1 MTHGS
6 EEIFRD
12 IIYAQCWEDP
22 EIDREAFR
30 IEPDDT
36 VFSITSGGCNTLS
49 FLIDNPRIVYAL
61 DLNPRQNYLLDLKM
75 GAFAA
80 LPYGEMLELLGIRP
94 SRRRRELYARVRD
107 GLGDAS
113 RKYWDEHQVKVDQ
126 GLIHVGRYEAY
137 MRLLRHCL
145 ERLKGKRLIRE
156 LFATADPDERLRL
169 YRQRWDTPSWR
180 LFTRVFL
187 SRAVMSSLF
196 TSEFFTYVEGSFSFG
211 KHFAQLVER
220 ALTRMPLREN
230 YFASY
235 ILLGRYFDED
245 HLPPYLM
252 QENFTLIR
260 SRLARVHVMTGTCD
274 EFFTR
279 MPDSSIQKF
288 NFTNIFEWMPEE
300 AFEGILRE
308 VWRVASPDAVMTYRN
323 LLVFRERPAVLHTM
337 IQPDRAL
344 AESLHA
350 RDRSFIYRNYV
361 VERINKRKTR
371 WSTRSKQSMTA
382 AG

>member
-1 MTHGS
+1 MTHKS
-6 EEIFRD
+6 EGIFRD
-12 IIYAQCWEDP
+12 ILYAQCWEDP

-36 VFSITSGGCNTLS
+36 VFSITSGGCNTLA
-49 FLIDNPRIVYAL
+49 FLIDNPRTVYAL
-61 DLNPRQNYLLDLKM
+61 DLNPSQNYLLELKM

-80 LPYGEMLELLGIRP
+80 LPYGEMLELLGVRT
-94 SRRRRELYARVRD
+94 SLRRRELYSRVR
-107 GLGDAS
+107 GALGDAS
-113 RKYWDEHQVKVDQ
+113 RKYWDGRLVKIDQ

-145 ERLKGKRLIRE
+145 ERLKGKSLIRE
-156 LFATADPDERLRL
+156 LFATGDPGERLRL
-169 YRQRWDTPSWR
+169 YRKRWDTPSWR

-187 SRAVMSSLF
+187 SRTVMSSLF
-196 TSEFFTYVEGSFSFG
+196 TREFFTYVEGSFSFG
-211 KHFAQLVER
+211 KHFAQLVEC

-245 HLPPYLM
+245 HLPPYLIRK
-252 QENFTLIR
+252 NFDLIR
-260 SRLARVHVMTGTCD
+260 SRLSRVHMITGTCS
-274 EFFTR
+274 EFFCSR
-279 MPDSSIQKF
+279 PDSSIQKF

-308 VWRVASPDAVMTYRN
+308 VWRVASSDAVMTYRN
-323 LLVFRERPAVLHTM
+323 LLVFRERPPVLQMM
-337 IQPDRAL
+337 IRPDRAL

-350 RDRSFIYRNYV
+350 RDRSFVYRNYV
-361 VERINKRKTR
+361 VERINKRETR